1 MPTFRVEEELT
12 LTNEDDL
19 ANVFDYRQY
28 QCRYYEVDEVPDGWD
43 TMPLAHKEL
52 FLRHYGSENWYYDEN
67 VDGDT
72 SEPDKVISVERLD
85 K

>member
-28 QCRYYEVDEVPDGWD
+28 QCRYYEVSSVPENWDGLTLDEQG
-43 TMPLAHKEL
+43 LYL
-52 FLRHYGSENWYYDEN
+52 QNNGSETWYYDEN
-67 VDGDT
+67 VDGDIN
-72 SEPDKVISVERLD
+72 EDDKVISVERLGN
-85 K
+85 

>member
-28 QCRYYEVDEVPDGWD
+28 QCRYYQVSSVPENWDGL
-43 TMPLAHKEL
+43 TFGEQEL
-52 FLRHYGSENWYYDEN
+52 YLRGNGSETWYYDEN

-72 SEPDKVISVERLD
+72 SEPDKVISVERLGN
-85 K
+85 

>member
-28 QCRYYEVDEVPDGWD
+28 QCRYYYVDKVPDNWD
-43 TMPLAHKEL
+43 SLTIIGRAS
-52 FLRHYGSENWYYDEN
+52 FLQDNGSETWYYDEN
-67 VDGDT
+67 FDGDT
-72 SEPDKVISVERLD
+72 SEDDKVISVERLD